1 MAPEMDHAFTVLDK
15 LLVMQPILKIL
26 AKERQSLSS
35 WCAIIVGIPS
45 FTQWSYFSSTD
56 TM

>member
-1 MAPEMDHAFTVLDK
+1 MEMDHACTGMDK
-15 LLVMQPILKIL
+15 LLVMQPVLKIL
-26 AKERQSLSS
+26 ANERQILSS
-35 WCAIIVGIPS
+35 WCAVTGIPS

>member
-35 WCAIIVGIPS
+35 WCAVTGIPS